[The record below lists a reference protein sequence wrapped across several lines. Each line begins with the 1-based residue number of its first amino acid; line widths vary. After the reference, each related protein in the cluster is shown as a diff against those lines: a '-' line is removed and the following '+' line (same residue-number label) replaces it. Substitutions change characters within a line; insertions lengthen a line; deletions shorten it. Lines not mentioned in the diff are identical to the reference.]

1 MKGFQKKPT
10 IPTIIKCVLLI
21 IPVSF
26 CFNIKMKGHVD
37 HVIHGQIDQNVIHY
51 IFFLFLPIVEM
62 ETRTSLQPQYCCWIE
77 LRLGCKII
85 GLIIIIESFILLS
98 IHPDWDT
105 HWNTVISLVS
115 GSSVISGY
123 YTYREC
129 DLLFYRC
136 SEVVHIL
143 FMVIAA
149 FSHFVKGPKNETST
163 LAWNSTSSKLLEK
176 NLLKTSSKTTDAFLY
191 QGIAYSVSALLHC
204 YFWTCINR
212 LYQRYRQYTF
222 LQNNS
227 IQI

>member
-1 MKGFQKKPT
+1 
-10 IPTIIKCVLLI
+10 
-21 IPVSF
+21 
-26 CFNIKMKGHVD
+26 
-37 HVIHGQIDQNVIHY
+37 
-51 IFFLFLPIVEM
+51 M

-77 LRLGCKII
+77 LRLGCRII

-98 IHPDWDT
+98 IRPDWDT

-136 SEVVHIL
+136 SEIVHIL

-149 FSHFVKGPKNETST
+149 ISHFVKDPKNEIST
-163 LAWNSTSSKLLEK
+163 PDWNLASSELMEK
-176 NLLKTSSKTTDAFLY
+176 NILKTSSKTAAVFLFL
-191 QGIAYSVSALLHC
+191 GVAYSVSALLHC

-212 LYQRYRQYTF
+212 LHQRYRQYTF
-222 LQNNS
+222 LHNNS
-227 IQI
+227 IQIWFARIDFNWFQIERLQWYVL